1 MGALALVYD
10 SDDKYMEI
18 CDYLS
23 ANHGYWIKNDVWLG
37 SADAFVERGI
47 CVKDTIKACVIA
59 DFSTFSQ
66 ERLKNEAKYFI
77 LKQLSEEV
85 FTAYG
90 CYGNYVRAIRNLGK
104 AVKKHVGN
112 SFIDIDPNEIVMDDM
127 NVSDTEKKKFKE
139 IKYRVVGYI
148 RDFHDEKEELDK
160 DKWHALLIPGVKLS
174 AAIKRNNPCICFE

>member
-77 LKQLSEEV
+77 LKHQ
-85 FTAYG
+85 
-90 CYGNYVRAIRNLGK
+90 
-104 AVKKHVGN
+104 
-112 SFIDIDPNEIVMDDM
+112 
-127 NVSDTEKKKFKE
+127 
-139 IKYRVVGYI
+139 
-148 RDFHDEKEELDK
+148 
-160 DKWHALLIPGVKLS
+160 
-174 AAIKRNNPCICFE
+174 